1 MDCAHCKFESFLEPL
16 SCNAQQRIKMDK
28 EWGYWLY
35 VQGETIKFFPDL
47 SEEDI
52 NAYFAIKH
60 PKTPQ

>member
-1 MDCAHCKFESFLEPL
+1 
-16 SCNAQQRIKMDK
+16 MDK